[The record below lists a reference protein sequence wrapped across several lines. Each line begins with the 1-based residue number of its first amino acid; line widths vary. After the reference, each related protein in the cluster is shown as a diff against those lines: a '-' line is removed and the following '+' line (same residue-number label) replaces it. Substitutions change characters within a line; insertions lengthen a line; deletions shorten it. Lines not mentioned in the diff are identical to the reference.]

1 MSVEGAAEPARLRPR
16 RQVKL
21 APALLAAAAI
31 ALAGAAAR
39 ARPPDNADPAL
50 APWFRSLRSAEGGLC
65 CSQADCRPVQFRERG
80 DHYEV
85 LIGKQYGPDVREH
98 WEEVPANSVLNKTD
112 NPTGS
117 AIACWTPYTHP
128 RVLCFVRPAES

>member
-1 MSVEGAAEPARLRPR
+1 VSALALRRLP
-16 RQVKL
+16 
-21 APALLAAAAI
+21 PLLAVV
-31 ALAGAAAR
+31 ALPLLGLTPAR
-39 ARPPDNADPAL
+39 ARPPENADPAL
-50 APWFRSLRSAEGGLC
+50 APWFRSLHTAQGGLC
-65 CSQADCRPVQFRERG
+65 CSLADCRPVQFRTRG

-85 LIGKQYGPDVREH
+85 LIGKQYGSGVAEH
-98 WEEVPANSVLNKTD
+98 WEEVPAESVLNKTD